1 MSESA
6 AFLFLLL
13 STGLSLV
20 SCKVGVCNTTY
31 FISNGQQCQREMIK
45 NLMTN
50 PNTNCSYEYEREKS
64 CLKTHV
70 ATCLSDYVDH
80 VTSLLLHQLYHCGDL
95 TYQPSFVNKF
105 ILGKIKCKDEAFMD
119 TEFCWE
125 YFRDKLNSNRSDPSL
140 CREYALAKHCI
151 NEKVMANCEICSSL
165 VRDHYNPFC
174 ASKSDPL
181 MVTNGCQD
189 LAKPLPCSSSSV
201 YKAALD
207 CERIFLKSFMENDK
221 TDCGPALTTL
231 KSCLDEQLSQRCK
244 DDSNNRRVVADIRK
258 AVMAVLRGPRFFC
271 DAVNLRTIDLDF
283 KARPMIPCKA
293 NFFPEMEK
301 CAESVRMEFN
311 AQNGIGGE
319 FCSKFRTALSC
330 SNGVQKSF
338 CKFDESVVGMIQR
351 SYSSFCVDGTSTGG
365 EGRNN
370 TASSTSA
377 SFALTLSAF
386 VFQVPMLL
394 DAINSILFSVQY

>member
-1 MSESA
+1 
-6 AFLFLLL
+6 
-13 STGLSLV
+13 
-20 SCKVGVCNTTY
+20 
-31 FISNGQQCQREMIK
+31 MIK

-70 ATCLSDYVDH
+70 ATCFGKYVDL
-80 VTSLLLHQLYHCGDL
+80 VTSLLLHLLYHCGDL
-95 TYQPSFVNKF
+95 TYQPSIANTVM
-105 ILGKIKCKDEAFMD
+105 LGKIKCKDEAFMD

-151 NEKVMANCEICSSL
+151 NEKAMANCEICSSL

-174 ASKSDPL
+174 ANKSDPL

-201 YKAALD
+201 YKTALD

-244 DDSNNRRVVADIRK
+244 DDSNNRRIVADIRK

-283 KARPMIPCKA
+283 KARPTIPCRA

-301 CAESVRMEFN
+301 CAEPVRTEFN

-338 CKFDESVVGMIQR
+338 CEFDESVVGMIQR

-377 SFALTLSAF
+377 SFAFLSAF